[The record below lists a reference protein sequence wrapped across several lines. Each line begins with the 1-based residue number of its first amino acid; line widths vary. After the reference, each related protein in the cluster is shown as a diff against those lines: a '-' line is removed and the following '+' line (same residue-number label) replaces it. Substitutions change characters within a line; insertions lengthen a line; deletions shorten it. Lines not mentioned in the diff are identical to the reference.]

1 MNLHILFCP
10 AQSIA
15 PDGRELPTAVLA
27 LTLDDETQ
35 YRCAGFVQAE
45 IERYAEQLDE
55 NRSDGLE
62 SDEQDSEREQ
72 SGDEGEPRAIRNK
85 KSKGKQSARH
95 LPGSKPFYKLHHV
108 KFYTQ
113 PCTEDSARSQL
124 EKEYVFMGLVATFL
138 RAIRAGA
145 IHFRHCSVL
154 LAHYGRL
161 GTSFDLCAKL
171 IVDIL
176 REEGMYQQNGEI
188 VVAVITQALREVLWT
203 PSSSAYVYTEYLCA
217 VIPYGIRWDQ
227 LHRRTF
233 GRPQQA
239 SLHCFRHQRCSTLRG
254 QAPRQPVRS

>member
-15 PDGRELPTAVLA
+15 PDGRELPTAALA

-55 NRSDGLE
+55 NGSDGIE

-72 SGDEGEPRAIRNK
+72 SEDGGEPRAVRNK
-85 KSKGKQSARH
+85 KSKGKQSVRN
-95 LPGSKPFYKLHHV
+95 LPGSKRFYDLVPPKAS
-108 KFYTQ
+108 YTQ

-124 EKEYVFMGLVATFL
+124 EKEYIFMGLVATFL

-176 REEGMYQQNGEI
+176 REEGMYQQNGET
-188 VVAVITQALREVLWT
+188 VVAVVTQALRDVSPT
-203 PSSSAYVYTEYLCA
+203 PLSSAYTY
-217 VIPYGIRWDQ
+217 
-227 LHRRTF
+227 
-233 GRPQQA
+233 
-239 SLHCFRHQRCSTLRG
+239 
-254 QAPRQPVRS
+254 